1 MTISFSRLLSSRPA
15 ACDAEVSEPLLTG
28 NGFRFER
35 IVSHGQASPDG
46 FWYDQTEAEWVMVL
60 TGRARL
66 TIAGEPHDHDLG
78 PGDAVFLPARCRHRV
93 AWTDP
98 HQPTV
103 WLALFRCPARPLP
116 SRKHAGQ
123 RRIIELRLCRP
134 RLRVGSMFD
143 GRRVAGSASI
153 VRRTFS

>member
-1 MTISFSRLLSSRPA
+1 MPISVSRLLSALPA
-15 ACDAEVSEPLLTG
+15 ACDAEVTVTLLTADG
-28 NGFRFER
+28 LRFER

-103 WLALFRCPARPLP
+103 WLALFFDVRLAPAQAETRGPTTD
-116 SRKHAGQ
+116 H
-123 RRIIELRLCRP
+123 
-134 RLRVGSMFD
+134 
-143 GRRVAGSASI
+143 
-153 VRRTFS
+153 

>member
-1 MTISFSRLLSSRPA
+1 MTISVSRLLSALPA
-15 ACDAEVSEPLLTG
+15 ACDAEVTETLLTRDG
-28 NGFRFER
+28 LRVER
-35 IVSHGQASPDG
+35 IVSYGQASTDG
-46 FWYDQTEAEWVMVL
+46 FWYDKTEAEWVMVL

-103 WLALFRCPARPLP
+103 WLALFIDVRL
-116 SRKHAGQ
+116 GQ
-123 RRIIELRLCRP
+123 LQE
-134 RLRVGSMFD
+134 
-143 GRRVAGSASI
+143 
-153 VRRTFS
+153 